1 MSAAGAKNLRGIY
14 APGGA
19 SGFCLYALQENT
31 GALQS
36 PRLVASGTYV
46 NTAITHSV
54 FEHGSERQASFRA
67 MMLGAI
73 GVVFG
78 DIGTSP
84 LYTIK
89 EAFSPHYGLSP
100 DSATVLGILSLVFWS
115 LVIVITVK
123 YVAVIMRADNE
134 GEGGIMALTALAQR
148 TLSPKAAYVIGILGV
163 FGAALFFGD
172 GVLTPAISVLSAV
185 EGLQVAAPALQSW
198 VLPITIGV
206 LLVLFATQRF
216 GSDFVG
222 KAFGPVIVV
231 WFLALAAIGVHNI
244 SANTT
249 VLHALNPWWGLRF
262 FLAHG
267 WHGLFILGAVVLA
280 VTGGEALYADMGHF
294 GRRPI
299 QYAWNFIVLPAL
311 TINYLGQGAL
321 LLADPHAVENPF
333 YLGVPAWAL
342 YPMVALATAATV
354 IASQAVISGAYSA
367 TRQAIQLGYL
377 PRMAIRHTSQATI
390 GQIYVPSINWLLM
403 LAVIAT
409 VVGFG
414 SSTALATAYGVSVTG
429 TMLITSI
436 MLIVAMRA
444 RSALP
449 AWLFWPLATLFVLVD
464 VAFLSANLVKFFD
477 GAWFPIALGVLVFI
491 VLRTW
496 GRGRK
501 LLQAEILKDGIR
513 LDTFL
518 PGLMLAP
525 PTRVPGTAVFLTA
538 QRNIVPRALLHNLKH
553 NKVLHERNVLLTVE
567 TRAVPYVPAGE
578 RLSIDA
584 IGDDFYRAIVRF
596 GFMETPDV
604 PLALM
609 RSGDCGALCFDPMDT
624 TYFASRESIVARPRR
639 GMPIWRDWLFAFL
652 HRNAA
657 PATDFFRIPTT
668 RLVELGAPVEI

>member
-1 MSAAGAKNLRGIY
+1 MSTIT
-14 APGGA
+14 PSA
-19 SGFCLYALQENT
+19 SAESIAHPHNDHTGKASF
-31 GALQS
+31 GAL
-36 PRLVASGTYV
+36 
-46 NTAITHSV
+46 
-54 FEHGSERQASFRA
+54 
-67 MMLGAI
+67 MLGAI

-89 EAFSPHYGLSP
+89 EAFSPHYGLTP
-100 DSATVLGILSLVFWS
+100 DPATVLGILSLVFWS

-123 YVAVIMRADNE
+123 YVLVIMRADNE

-148 TLSPKAAYVIGILGV
+148 TLSPASKSVYVVGLLGV

-185 EGLQVAAPALQSW
+185 EGLEVATPALHSW
-198 VLPITIGV
+198 VLPVTIAV
-206 LLVLFATQRF
+206 LFFLFATQRF
-216 GSDFVG
+216 GTDLIG
-222 KAFGPVIVV
+222 RAFGPVIVM
-231 WFLALAAIGVHNI
+231 WFLALAAIGILNI
-244 SANTT
+244 SGNPE
-249 VLHALNPWWGLRF
+249 VLNALNPWWAARF
-262 FLAHG
+262 FVEHG
-267 WHGLFILGAVVLA
+267 WHGIFILGAVVLA
-280 VTGGEALYADMGHF
+280 VTGGETLYADMGHF

-299 QYAWNFIVLPAL
+299 QYAWNFLVLPAL

-321 LLADPHAVENPF
+321 LLTNPEAVKNPF
-333 YLGVPAWAL
+333 YIGVPEWAL
-342 YPMVALATAATV
+342 YPMVGLATAATV
-354 IASQAVISGAYSA
+354 IASQAVISGVYSA

-377 PRMAIRHTSQATI
+377 PRMAIKHTSRQTM
-390 GQIYVPSINWLLM
+390 GQIYIPSINWLLM

-409 VVGFG
+409 VIGFG

-444 RSALP
+444 RAAMP
-449 AWLFWPLATLFVLVD
+449 PYVFWPLATVFVLVD
-464 VAFLSANLVKFFD
+464 VAFLFANLVKFMD
-477 GAWFPIALGVLVFI
+477 GAWFPIALGIAVFML
-491 VLRTW
+491 LRTW
-496 GRGRK
+496 ARGRY
-501 LLQAEILKDGIR
+501 LLQTEILKDGLK

-518 PGLMLAP
+518 AGLMLSP

-538 QRNIVPRALLHNLKH
+538 QAGIVPKALLHNLKH

-567 TRAVPYVPAGE
+567 TTAVPFVSPNS
-578 RLSIDA
+578 RLTIDT
-584 IGDDFYRAIVRF
+584 IGDDFHRATIRY

-609 RSGDCGALCFDPMDT
+609 RSSDCASICFDPMET
-624 TYFASRESIVARPRR
+624 TYFASRETIVAKRHHA
-639 GMPIWRDWLFAFL
+639 MPIWRDKLFGFM

-668 RLVELGAPVEI
+668 RLVELGAPIEI

>member
-1 MSAAGAKNLRGIY
+1 
-14 APGGA
+14 
-19 SGFCLYALQENT
+19 
-31 GALQS
+31 
-36 PRLVASGTYV
+36 V
-46 NTAITHSV
+46 NTVTTHSP
-54 FEHGSERQASFRA
+54 FQDDSHGQASFRT

-89 EAFSPHYGLSP
+89 EAFSPHYGLTP
-100 DSATVLGILSLVFWS
+100 DHATVLGILSLVFWS
-115 LVIVITVK
+115 LVLVITVK
-123 YVAVIMRADNE
+123 YVVVIMRADND

-148 TLSPKAAYVIGILGV
+148 TLPGGSKAAYTMGILGV
-163 FGAALFFGD
+163 FGVALFFGD

-185 EGLQVAAPALQSW
+185 EGLEVATPALHSW
-198 VLPITIGV
+198 VLPVTIAV
-206 LLVLFATQRF
+206 LVMLFATQRF
-216 GSDFVG
+216 GTDVVG
-222 KAFGPVIVV
+222 KAFGPVIVL
-231 WFLALAAIGVHNI
+231 WFLALAAIGLRNI
-244 SANTT
+244 NGNPE

-262 FLAHG
+262 FLDHG
-267 WHGLFILGAVVLA
+267 WHGIFILGAVVLA
-280 VTGGEALYADMGHF
+280 VTGGETLYADMGHF

-299 QYAWNFIVLPAL
+299 QCAWNFLVLPAL

-321 LLADPHAVENPF
+321 LLANPEAVKNPF
-333 YLGVPAWAL
+333 YIGVPEWAL
-342 YPMVALATAATV
+342 YPMVGLATAATV

-377 PRMAIRHTSQATI
+377 PRMAIRHTSQQTI
-390 GQIYVPSINWLLM
+390 GQIYIPSINWLLM

-429 TMLITSI
+429 TMLITSV
-436 MLIVAMRA
+436 MLIVAMRERA
-444 RSALP
+444 SMP
-449 AWLFWPLATLFVLVD
+449 AYVFWPLAALFVLVD
-464 VAFLSANLVKFFD
+464 VAFLFANLVKFMD
-477 GAWFPIALGVLVFI
+477 GAWFPIALGLIVFTL
-491 VLRTW
+491 LRTW
-496 GRGRK
+496 GRGRR
-501 LLQAEILKDGIR
+501 LLQAEIYKDGIR
-513 LDTFL
+513 IDTFL

-525 PTRVPGTAVFLTA
+525 PVRVPGTAVFLTA
-538 QRNIVPRALLHNLKH
+538 QKGIVPKALLHNLKH

-567 TRAVPYVPAGE
+567 TKSIPSVPANA
-578 RLSIDA
+578 RLAIEA
-584 IGDDFYRAIVRF
+584 IGNDFHRVTLRY

-609 RSGDCGALCFDPMDT
+609 RAGDHGELCFDPMET
-624 TYFASRESIVARPRR
+624 TYFASRETIVATPRR
-639 GMPIWRDWLFAFL
+639 GMATWRDRLFSVM